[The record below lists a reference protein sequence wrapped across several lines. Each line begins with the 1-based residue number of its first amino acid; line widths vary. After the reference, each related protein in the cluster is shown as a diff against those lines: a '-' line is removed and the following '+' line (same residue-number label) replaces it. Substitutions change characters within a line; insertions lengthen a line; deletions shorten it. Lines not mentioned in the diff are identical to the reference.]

1 MKMKLTITPRAQQW
15 FKDEVGVTSD
25 SGIRFYGK
33 IYGKTDVHEG
43 FSIAMSVE
51 APDQPLVKEVI
62 DGITYFIEETDDWF
76 FKGYD
81 LLVDYDEETDE
92 PKYKFA
98 ENKEDLKQ

>member
-1 MKMKLTITPRAQQW
+1 MKLTITPRAQQW
-15 FKDEVGVTSD
+15 FKDEIGVTSD

-51 APDQPLVKEVI
+51 APDQPLVKEEI

-81 LLVDYDEETDE
+81 LFVDYDEEIDE

-98 ENKEDLKQ
+98 ENKEDLQQ

>member
-1 MKMKLTITPRAQQW
+1 MKLTITPRAQQW

-51 APDQPLVKEVI
+51 VPDQPLVKEVI
-62 DGITYFIEETDDWF
+62 DGVSYFIEETDDWF

-81 LLVDYDEETDE
+81 LLVDYDEENDE

>member
-1 MKMKLTITPRAQQW
+1 MKLTITPRAQQW

-62 DGITYFIEETDDWF
+62 DGVTYFIEETDDWF

-81 LLVDYDEETDE
+81 LSVDYDDEKDE
-92 PKYKFA
+92 PKYKFI

>member
-1 MKMKLTITPRAQQW
+1 MKLTITPRAQQW
-15 FKDEVGVTSD
+15 FKDEVGVTSY

-62 DGITYFIEETDDWF
+62 DGVTYFIEETDDWF

-81 LLVDYDEETDE
+81 LSVDYDDEKDE
-92 PKYKFA
+92 PIYKFI

>member
-1 MKMKLTITPRAQQW
+1 MKLTITPRAQEW
-15 FKDEVGVTSD
+15 FKNEVGVTSD

-33 IYGKTDVHEG
+33 IYGKTDVHDG

-81 LLVDYDEETDE
+81 LLVDYDEEKDE

>member
-1 MKMKLTITPRAQQW
+1 MKLTITPRAQQW
-15 FKDEVGVTSD
+15 FKNEVGVTSD

-51 APDQPLVKEVI
+51 APDQPLVKEEI

-81 LLVDYDEETDE
+81 LFVDYDEEADE

>member
-1 MKMKLTITPRAQQW
+1 MKLTITPRAQQW
-15 FKDEVGVTSD
+15 FNDEVGVTSD

-62 DGITYFIEETDDWF
+62 DGITYFVEETDDWF

-81 LLVDYDEETDE
+81 LLVDYDEEKDE
-92 PKYKFA
+92 PKYVFA
-98 ENKEDLKQ
+98 ENSEDLKQ

>member
-1 MKMKLTITPRAQQW
+1 MKLTITPRAQQW
-15 FKDEVGVTSD
+15 FKEEVGVTSD

-51 APDQPLVKEVI
+51 APDQPLVKEEI

-81 LLVDYDEETDE
+81 LLVDYDEEKDE
-92 PKYKFA
+92 PKYKFV